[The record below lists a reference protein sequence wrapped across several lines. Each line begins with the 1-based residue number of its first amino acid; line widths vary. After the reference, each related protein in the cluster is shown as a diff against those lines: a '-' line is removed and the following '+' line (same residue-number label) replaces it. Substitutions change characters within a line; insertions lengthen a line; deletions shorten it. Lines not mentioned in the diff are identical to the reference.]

1 MRTRVCILRSYL
13 LVLASTLPRVHSRAF
28 AVHVYT
34 SCILRSY
41 LWYVRSIHRHA
52 FYSCTRTRALR
63 TFYAHPPHH
72 APRGHLQRRPAS
84 GPPLGQRV
92 SSASLPIVEYFR
104 TCIAI
109 PPPPRGIGAGRFS
122 GGGEGKPRGR
132 GEEREGGRLWEPQK
146 TLRGTRIYSTDPTG
160 PYGGS
165 RGGRP
170 CKRAWRKDGKPD
182 RLIGARPPRPAGAVR
197 CTLSRRCCAPR
208 GRLDAAEV
216 RRPKGAAVW
225 QAGWRATPAA
235 HGLVVGS
242 YY

>member
-1 MRTRVCILRSYL
+1 MILLCILLLARVATRVVCVREYAYYL

-41 LWYVRSIHRHA
+41 LRYVRSIHRHA

-109 PPPPRGIGAGRFS
+109 PPAAPRYRSRQVFGGR
-122 GGGEGKPRGR
+122 GGKAPREGR
-132 GEEREGGRLWEPQK
+132 GE
-146 TLRGTRIYSTDPTG
+146 
-160 PYGGS
+160 
-165 RGGRP
+165 
-170 CKRAWRKDGKPD
+170 
-182 RLIGARPPRPAGAVR
+182 
-197 CTLSRRCCAPR
+197 RR
-208 GRLDAAEV
+208 
-216 RRPKGAAVW
+216 GAALGTAKTSPRHPDL
-225 QAGWRATPAA
+225 Q
-235 HGLVVGS
+235 
-242 YY
+242 Y